1 MIYNLSKFAR
11 RVFAVTLLLLVT
23 GAFGLFVVNPL
34 YSYVSDI
41 RGDIDQERML
51 LGRLSIVVG
60 GQAAVNDIEKLSK
73 SEADNNLFLQ
83 GESEAIRLASLQS
96 RLSEIVSANG
106 VKLRSARNLPSKERN
121 DLHLLGIQLQ
131 FSAPIEKLQVILLAL
146 EEQTPVMLVEN
157 LQVTPLAISNDEE
170 RGNLD
175 TRLDVFGIG
184 STRKNS

>member
-1 MIYNLSKFAR
+1 
-11 RVFAVTLLLLVT
+11 
-23 GAFGLFVVNPL
+23 
-34 YSYVSDI
+34 
-41 RGDIDQERML
+41 
-51 LGRLSIVVG
+51 
-60 GQAAVNDIEKLSK
+60 
-73 SEADNNLFLQ
+73 
-83 GESEAIRLASLQS
+83 
-96 RLSEIVSANG
+96 LSEIVSANG
-106 VKLRSARNLPSKERN
+106 IKLRSARNLPSKERN

>member
-1 MIYNLSKFAR
+1 MIYNLSKLAR
-11 RVFAVTLLLLVT
+11 RIFAVTLLLLVM
-23 GAFGLFVVNPL
+23 GAFGLFVINPL
-34 YSYVSDI
+34 YAYLSDI

-51 LGRLSIVVG
+51 LGRLNSVVG

-146 EEQTPVMLVEN
+146 EEQTPLMLVEN
-157 LQVTPLAISNDEE
+157 LQVTPLAVSNEEE

-175 TRLDVFGIG
+175 TRLDVFGVG